1 MFDRSFLPE
10 ADLEFV
16 VMTDT
21 HYMLDP
27 GGHHVEFE
35 SRRRQA
41 ARAAHALGL
50 IASLDAAFVVHGG
63 DLVQEFPESDGFAK
77 SVCEALA
84 QFEAAGVR
92 PRQVA
97 GNHDVGDKP
106 DPTMPTD
113 WVTEESLRQ
122 YHERFGTSWYSWD
135 AKGCHFVVLNSQ
147 IMNGPLPEAG
157 VQQRWLEEDLEAH
170 AGMPTCLF
178 LHLAPFL
185 CREDEDAL
193 GHYDNINEP
202 ARSWLLGLVRTHDVR
217 MVFSGHSHFS
227 FFNRVGDGRL
237 RVVPST
243 AFTRPGFCEVFSS
256 APPPER
262 GRDDTAKLGFLLVRV
277 RDGRAGVHL
286 IRTKGAMGEQD
297 GQPGERRVISGTS
310 HDLYRSGLG
319 ITLRHPLAPTAEVP
333 IAWQSTIRQPVRND
347 YPLLA
352 CDELG
357 VRHLRAPASDLASDE
372 QRERLT
378 LLKDQGVTLTATWIW
393 SDRTPVFESA
403 SRHRVVLDGV
413 EVQLPGRLTPDA
425 ACLRELIR
433 CSTELSLP
441 VHVAPLLPRE
451 MVKGKQHARTRIGYH
466 LDELPELDRFLNEH
480 DATID
485 RVLCRVHAAESP
497 WDAIAALHGAPGCA
511 RIGAVDWAVEFADA
525 DERTQANRAAE
536 ALFATAS
543 LADTRVYMEPLI
555 DLDRTMDAPLGLL
568 DRLCNPREAFHAVR
582 MLNTILHSED
592 RSWAPF
598 TPADVPGA
606 RVLGLQ
612 DRDTRVVLILP
623 TADGAA
629 PAVVTPRALYPEGGE
644 MPDCRVARLV
654 GGVTESIT
662 SGAGEPRDVAEPTLV
677 IFGNSTRA

>member
-1 MFDRSFLPE
+1 VESVYE
-10 ADLEFV
+10 A
-16 VMTDT
+16 
-21 HYMLDP
+21 
-27 GGHHVEFE
+27 
-35 SRRRQA
+35 
-41 ARAAHALGL
+41 
-50 IASLDAAFVVHGG
+50 
-63 DLVQEFPESDGFAK
+63 LVQ
-77 SVCEALA
+77 
-84 QFEAAGVR
+84 FETAGVR

-135 AKGCHFVVLNSQ
+135 TKGCHFVVLNSQ

-157 VQQRWLEEDLEAH
+157 VQQRWLEEDLAAH
-170 AGMPTCLF
+170 AGMPTYIF

-185 CREDEDAL
+185 CHEGEDAL

-202 ARSWLLGLVRTHDVR
+202 ARSWLLGLVRTHAVR

-227 FFNRVGDGRL
+227 FFNRVGDARL

-243 AFTRPGFCEVFSS
+243 AFTRPGFCEVFAS

-262 GRDDTAKLGFLLVRV
+262 GRDDIAKLGFLLVRV
-277 RDGRAGVHL
+277 RDKRTGVHL
-286 IRTKGAMGEQD
+286 VRTSGAVGMKYGN
-297 GQPGERRVISGTS
+297 PGERRVITGTS
-310 HDLYRSGLG
+310 QDLDRSGLG
-319 ITLRHPLAPTAEVP
+319 ITLRHPLAPAAEVP

-357 VRHLRAPASDLASDE
+357 VRHLRAPASDLASDA

-378 LLKDQGVTLTATWIW
+378 LLKDQGITLIASWIW
-393 SDRTPVFESA
+393 SDRTPIFESA
-403 SRHRVVLDGV
+403 SRHRDVLDGV
-413 EVQLPGRLTPDA
+413 EVQMPGRLIPDA
-425 ACLRELIR
+425 HCLHELIR

-451 MVKGKQHARTRIGYH
+451 VVEGKQHARARIGYH
-466 LDELPELDRFLNEH
+466 LDELPELSRFLDEH

-485 RVLCRVHAAESP
+485 RMLCRVDANESP
-497 WDAIAALHGAPGCA
+497 WDAITALHEAPDSP
-511 RIGAVDWAVEFADA
+511 RVRAVDWAVEFADA
-525 DERTQANRAAE
+525 DGKAQSRRAAE

-543 LADTRVYMEPLI
+543 LPDTRVYMEPLI

-582 MLNTILHSED
+582 LLNTILYGEG
-592 RSWAPF
+592 RFWTPF
-598 TPADVPGA
+598 MPANVPGA
-606 RVLGLQ
+606 RALGLR
-612 DRDTRVVLILP
+612 DRDTRIVLILP
-623 TADGAA
+623 FHSGAG
-629 PAVVTPRALYPEGGE
+629 PALVTPQALH
-644 MPDCRVARLV
+644 PDGDDRTDYRLVRLV
-654 GGVTESIT
+654 GGTIESIASQT
-662 SGAGEPRDVAEPTLV
+662 DEPRDVAEPTLV
-677 IFGNSTRA
+677 IFDNSAGA